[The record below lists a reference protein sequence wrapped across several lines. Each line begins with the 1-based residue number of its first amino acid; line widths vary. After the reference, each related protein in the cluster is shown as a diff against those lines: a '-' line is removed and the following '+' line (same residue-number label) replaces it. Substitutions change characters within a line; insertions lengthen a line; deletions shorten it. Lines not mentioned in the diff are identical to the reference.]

1 LKEFAAAVMNLQQ
14 HSRFLLA
21 AILLAGG
28 AEAQVTGRP
37 VQPILQRAK
46 VEPTIEASDEALA
59 EDAAEY
65 ARQFEVLPAEALHR
79 LAAQQA
85 SVAVTDALAEHY
97 RDRLAGIAIEHRPA
111 YRIVVN
117 LTGTQQVPEQRLT
130 VGGMT
135 VPILFRT
142 GAMATRDRVI
152 WAMTNHQAAIGAALA
167 RPPGMGLDPRTG
179 ELVVIIGARD
189 AATGVEAIKARLE
202 AIAGVPV
209 QIRILDRVDKNLS
222 VEGGSRVEE
231 LSLSDGRR
239 YVCTSGFVVTD
250 GVRDGVITAAHCSDT
265 LTYYDP
271 QHSAT
276 PLKFVGQWGW
286 GYRDVQINVAAEAL
300 PPLFYADTA
309 RTRSRAVTGQRTHA
323 ATRAGDVVCH
333 RGERTGYSCAVVELT
348 DFAPAGD
355 LCGGACLPTWV
366 TVSGPNCKG
375 GDSGSPVFS
384 GTIAFGIVKG
394 ASYRP
399 DGSCVFYFYMPLDY
413 LPQGW
418 SVRRVAPPTAT
429 DIAPP
434 LSSHLGDRYPPDSR

>member
-1 LKEFAAAVMNLQQ
+1 MNPQQ
-14 HSRFLLA
+14 HLRFLLA
-21 AILLAGG
+21 ALLSTGST
-28 AEAQVTGRP
+28 EAQVVSPP
-37 VQPILQRAK
+37 VQPVLQPAR
-46 VEPTIEASDEALA
+46 VEPTIESSDEALA

-85 SVAVTDALAEHY
+85 SVAVTDALADHY

-117 LTGTQQVPEQRLT
+117 LTGDQQVPEQRLAL
-130 VGGMT
+130 GGMI

-142 GAMATRDRVI
+142 GALVTRDRVI
-152 WAMTNHQAAIGAALA
+152 WAMTNHQPAIRAALA

-179 ELVVIIGARD
+179 ELVVIIGASD
-189 AATGVEAIKARLE
+189 AATGVEAIKTRLE

-209 QIRILDRVDKNLS
+209 QIRVLDRVDKNLS
-222 VEGGSRVEE
+222 VEGGSRVEGV
-231 LSLSDGRR
+231 SLSDARR

-250 GVRDGVITAAHCSDT
+250 GVRDGIITAAHCSDT

-271 QHSAT
+271 QHIPT
-276 PLKFVGQWGW
+276 PLTFVGQWGW
-286 GYRDVQINVAAEAL
+286 GYRDVQINVAAEPL

-333 RGERTGYSCAVVELT
+333 RGERTGYSCALVELT

-366 TVSGPNCKG
+366 TVSGPSCKG

-399 DGSCVFYFYMPLDY
+399 DGSCAFYFYMPLDY

-418 SVRRVAPPTAT
+418 TVRRVAPPPPA
-429 DIAPP
+429 DIAPSVP
-434 LSSHLGDRYPPDSR
+434 SVLENPVPGHDPR